1 MTTTVVRHDDWVV
14 AWNTGRQSHTY
25 LRDTDV
31 SFDEQEI
38 LSVGDRY
45 EGCHLAFEQD
55 FQSGAGCFVGGE
67 GRRGAFWA
75 DSKFVR
81 IAQVPPVER

>member
-14 AWNTGRQSHTY
+14 AWNTGSQSHTY

-55 FQSGAGCFVGGE
+55 FQSGAGCFVGGK
-67 GRRGAFWA
+67 GRHGAF
-75 DSKFVR
+75 
-81 IAQVPPVER
+81 

>member
-14 AWNTGRQSHTY
+14 AWNTGSQSHTY

-38 LSVGDRY
+38 LSIGDRY

-55 FQSGAGCFVGGE
+55 F
-67 GRRGAFWA
+67 
-75 DSKFVR
+75 
-81 IAQVPPVER
+81 